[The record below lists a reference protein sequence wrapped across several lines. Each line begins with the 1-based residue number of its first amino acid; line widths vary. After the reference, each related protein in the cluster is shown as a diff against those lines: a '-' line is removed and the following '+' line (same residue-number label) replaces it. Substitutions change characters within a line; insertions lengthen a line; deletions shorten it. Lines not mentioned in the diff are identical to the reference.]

1 MHGTHFFMNPGPTNI
16 PDRILR
22 AMDRGA
28 IDFTGA
34 EFKAIAEECFAG
46 LKPVFKTE
54 GTILAYAATGHGAWE
69 AALVNLFSP
78 GDQILVVESGFF
90 SLNWGMRGEAFGLDV
105 ETLPKDW
112 RHPADPGKLEA
123 RLREDREHRI
133 KAVLLVHCE
142 TSTGVI
148 NPVAELRRAI
158 DAAGHPA
165 LFLVDTISSLASID
179 FRMDEWGVDVVVAG
193 SQKGLML
200 PTGMAFTAVSAKAL
214 AAARRRRSCR
224 ASIGTGS
231 GSSAKARRPIGTA
244 RRRCISSTG
253 CARRCA
259 CWRRRGSTTSSPAI
273 IGWPRRRGARC
284 APGPAIAAPRST
296 RSSRRPSRTRSPRC
310 WCPKGVDADAVRQT
324 ALDRFNVSLGGG
336 LDRLKGRV
344 FRIGHLGDL
353 NEPMLLGA
361 LAAIEMA
368 LDIVGVPHGSGGVN
382 CRDGVSRLSRIGAIL
397 RPAFDRRRRS
407 LHRAGRRR
415 SKRLIRRGGKPVSRP
430 RAADDFATIRAR
442 MEELR
447 REREQSLSG
456 QEAGPARS
464 GSRRE
469 SDAERR
475 RRERIEGVPPPWV
488 PTIFVRKPRG

>member
-1 MHGTHFFMNPGPTNI
+1 MAHGMHFFMNPGPTNI

-34 EFKAIAEECFAG
+34 EFKAISEECFAG
-46 LKPVFKTE
+46 LKRVFKTE

-78 GDQILVVESGFF
+78 GDRILVVESGFF
-90 SLNWGMRGEAFGLDV
+90 SLNWGMRGEAFGLEV

-112 RHPADPGKLEA
+112 RHPADPAKLEA
-123 RLREDREHRI
+123 RLREDPEHRI

-200 PTGMAFTAVSAKAL
+200 PTGMAFTAVSATAL
-214 AAARRRRSCR
+214 EASAHARLPRVYWDWQRLL
-224 ASIGTGS
+224 GEGS
-231 GSSAKARRPIGTA
+231 QAYWNGTA
-244 RRRCISSTG
+244 PVHFFYGLREALRMLEEEG
-253 CARRCA
+253 LDNVFARHQRLAEATRCA
-259 CWRRRGSTTSSPAI
+259 VRAWTGNRGPEIYSIEKEAQSNTITAVLVPE
-273 IGWPRRRGARC
+273 GC
-284 APGPAIAAPRST
+284 
-296 RSSRRPSRTRSPRC
+296 
-310 WCPKGVDADAVRQT
+310 DADAVRQT

-353 NEPMLLGA
+353 NEPMLIGA
-361 LAAIEMA
+361 IAAVEMA
-368 LDIVGVPHGSGGVN
+368 LGATGVPHGKGGVN
-382 CRDGVSRLSRIGAIL
+382 AAIAYL
-397 RPAFDRRRRS
+397 
-407 LHRAGRRR
+407 GRH
-415 SKRLIRRGGKPVSRP
+415 
-430 RAADDFATIRAR
+430 
-442 MEELR
+442 E
-447 REREQSLSG
+447 
-456 QEAGPARS
+456 
-464 GSRRE
+464 
-469 SDAERR
+469 
-475 RRERIEGVPPPWV
+475 
-488 PTIFVRKPRG
+488 